1 MLDRSAT
8 MIAQTFLDLYRELK
22 LRHYRTQD
30 LELIFHAHELAA
42 RIFSGSY
49 RPTYKPFICH
59 LVGTASILGKC
70 GERREL
76 IAAAL
81 LHSAYSLGAFGDRTS
96 EITKQKRRVVSQ
108 WVGVETEGLVYQYSI
123 ADWSIFERLDGEVGN
138 RQGVEREL
146 LALKLADLF
155 DDISDN
161 TMKIVPKK
169 GMVMDP
175 SHGALFRAKVVA
187 CASRTLGPT
196 IAAEFESLFD
206 EIEREDIDDFLI
218 SQRTSSFF
226 EQRKPLT
233 FFPASHRAPSS
244 DRVQLS
250 GRLPQ
255 FDAQQTFGPRC
266 CVSASLAFALSKK
279 QFPWPPRVA

>member
-1 MLDRSAT
+1 MT
-8 MIAQTFLDLYRELK
+8 VQTFLDLYRELK

-30 LELIFHAHELAA
+30 LELIFHAHELAT

-70 GERREL
+70 SERCEL

-81 LHSAYSLGAFGDRTS
+81 LHSAYPLGAFGDRTRDL
-96 EITKQKRRVVSQ
+96 TKRKRRVVSQ
-108 WVGVETEGLVYQYSI
+108 CVGAEAEALVYQYCI
-123 ADWSIFERLDGEVGN
+123 ADWSSFERLDGEVGD

-175 SHGALFRAKVVA
+175 SRSATFRAKVVN

-196 IAAEFESLFD
+196 IADEFESLFNK
-206 EIEREDIDDFLI
+206 IEREEIDDFLI
-218 SQRTSSFF
+218 NQRTSSFF
-226 EQRKPLT
+226 ERRKPLA
-233 FFPASHRAPSS
+233 FFHRFS
-244 DRVQLS
+244 
-250 GRLPQ
+250 
-255 FDAQQTFGPRC
+255 
-266 CVSASLAFALSKK
+266 
-279 QFPWPPRVA
+279 